1 MRGRLNLFQS
11 TMLRWRSFH
20 PYNAVHVAEL
30 PGPLD
35 AAGLA
40 AAVADHLAALGVTG
54 LVLDARRRAFEFRGG
69 RVAYDVPVL
78 AGGSAPLAVIE
89 REMERQLNEGFPETG
104 AFEPF
109 RFFVV
114 DAGATFHLGV
124 AYDHFLAG
132 GDSIVVLLKGIA
144 VRYAGGATGL
154 PPPALYPRTYEWLF
168 AKNLVTAHIGQYYL
182 PSMLLRMRRAFRPRY
197 RFGEGWSNAF
207 TSVEFPPDC
216 YRAIVAA
223 AKRWGVTFNDLL
235 LALVFVALSPE
246 VPERHGQKRRRELA
260 IASVVNIRGELAGSP
275 DATFGQ
281 FLSSQIVMHPAEP
294 GTALETIA
302 RAVNA
307 QTQRVKRRKL
317 YLMTLYM
324 LSWGALAWP
333 FMTPAQRKHV
343 YAKNYPVWAGLSTL
357 NVDAL
362 WRNAAGET
370 PVLHYLRAV
379 STGPFCP
386 LVVAPASVGDCLH
399 VGLSYRTA
407 AFCSDDAAR
416 MSAALLAAARGLLPA
431 AAPVERARELAA

>member
-1 MRGRLNLFQS
+1 MRGRLNLFQAA
-11 TMLRWRSFH
+11 MLRWRGFH

-35 AAGLA
+35 APRLA
-40 AAVADHLAALGVTG
+40 AAVADHLEALGVTG
-54 LVLDARRRAFEFRGG
+54 LVLDAARRRFEFRGG
-69 RVAYDVPVL
+69 RVEYPVPVL
-78 AGGSAPLAVIE
+78 QGGPAPLPVIE
-89 REMERQLNEGFPETG
+89 QEMERQLNEGFAASG

-109 RFFVV
+109 RFFAV
-114 DAGATFHLGV
+114 DAGGTFHLGV

-144 VRYAGGATGL
+144 VRYRGGT
-154 PPPALYPRTYEWLF
+154 PALPAPERYPRTYEWLF
-168 AKNLVTAHIGQYYL
+168 ARNFLAAHVGQYYL

-197 RFGEGWSNAF
+197 RYGEGWTNGF
-207 TSVEFPPDC
+207 TSVQFPPDC
-216 YRAIVAA
+216 YRAVVAA

-246 VPERHGQKRRRELA
+246 VPERHGQRRRRELA
-260 IASVVNIRGELAGSP
+260 IASVINIRHELAGPP
-275 DATFGQ
+275 DETFGQ
-281 FLSSQIVMHPAEP
+281 FLSSQIVMHPATPDTPLE
-294 GTALETIA
+294 ALA
-302 RAVNA
+302 RDIHA

-324 LSWGALAWP
+324 LSWGAIAWP

-362 WRNAAGET
+362 WRQAAGET

-379 STGPFCP
+379 STGPFSP
-386 LVVAPASVGDCLH
+386 MVVAPASVGDALH
-399 VGLSYRTA
+399 IGLSYRTA
-407 AFCSDDAAR
+407 AFSAGDMAR
-416 MSAALLAAARGLLPA
+416 ISAALLAAARGLVPA
-431 AAPVERARELAA
+431 TAAKVPAQELAA

>member
-20 PYNAVHVAEL
+20 PYNAVHVVEL

-35 AAGLA
+35 AARLA
-40 AAVADHLAALGVTG
+40 AVVADHLEALGVTG
-54 LVLDARRRAFEFRGG
+54 LVLDAARRSFEFRGG

-78 AGGSAPLAVIE
+78 AGGGAPLAVIE
-89 REMERQLNEGFPETG
+89 REMERQLNEGFAETG

-109 RFFVV
+109 RFFAV

-132 GDSIVVLLKGIA
+132 GDSVVALLKGIA
-144 VRYAGGATGL
+144 VRYRGDRTNL
-154 PPPALYPRTYEWLF
+154 PPPERYPRTYEWLF
-168 AKNLVTAHIGQYYL
+168 AKNFVTAHVGQYFL

-197 RFGEGWSNAF
+197 RYGEGWTNAF
-207 TSVEFPPDC
+207 TSVEFPPDH
-216 YRAIVAA
+216 YRAVVGA
-223 AKRWGVTFNDLL
+223 AKRWGVTFNDML
-235 LALVFVALSPE
+235 LALVFRALSPE
-246 VPERHGQKRRRELA
+246 VPERHEQRRRRELA
-260 IASVVNIRGELAGSP
+260 IASVVNIRHELAGPP
-275 DATFGQ
+275 DETFGQ
-281 FLSSQIVMHPAEP
+281 FLSSQIVMHAAEP
-294 GTALETIA
+294 ATPLETIA
-302 RAVNA
+302 RDIHA

-324 LSWGALAWP
+324 LSWGAMAWP

-362 WRNAAGET
+362 WRTAAGDS

-379 STGPFCP
+379 STGPFSP
-386 LVVAPASVGDCLH
+386 MVVAPASVGDCLH
-399 VGLSYRTA
+399 IGLSYRTA
-407 AFCSDDAAR
+407 AFSREDMAR
-416 MSAALLAAARGLLPA
+416 VSAALLAAAKELVPAPA
-431 AAPVERARELAA
+431 ATERARELAV